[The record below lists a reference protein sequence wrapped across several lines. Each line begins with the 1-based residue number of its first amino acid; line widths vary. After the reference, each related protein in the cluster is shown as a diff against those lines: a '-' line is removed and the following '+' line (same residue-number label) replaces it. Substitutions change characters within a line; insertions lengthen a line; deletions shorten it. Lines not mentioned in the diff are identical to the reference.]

1 MSRELTARA
10 SAKKPDGNRCGK
22 GCGGQP
28 GYMTVY
34 LVLVMG
40 ILLSM
45 IMAVITAARISTI
58 RLHIEDVYKRQNI

>member
-40 ILLSM
+40 IL
-45 IMAVITAARISTI
+45 AVDD
-58 RLHIEDVYKRQNI
+58 HGGHNGGEDFDDPPAY